1 MMMECWNADSKQ
13 RPSFSDIVK
22 RLSRDLDKFSD
33 AAIVTISNL

>member
-22 RLSRDLDKFSD
+22 RLSRDLNEFSD

>member
-22 RLSRDLDKFSD
+22 RLSCDLNEFSD